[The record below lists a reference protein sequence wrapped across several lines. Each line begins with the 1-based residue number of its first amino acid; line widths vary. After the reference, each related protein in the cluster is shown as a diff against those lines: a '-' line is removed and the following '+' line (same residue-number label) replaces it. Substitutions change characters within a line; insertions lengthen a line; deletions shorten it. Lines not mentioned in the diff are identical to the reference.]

1 MCLIGYI
8 LEKHEGEPAMK
19 WRWRNAAL
27 GFAAAVM
34 IALAACGG
42 GKTADTGAQ
51 PSDGKPA
58 GAINAE
64 AVVKQNCISCHGDTL
79 DGKGSPNKNLQKVGA
94 RLTKEQIAA
103 QITNGGGGMPA
114 LGKVLSAEEIN
125 AVAEWLAQ
133 KK

>member
-1 MCLIGYI
+1 LGSKRCQEQYAPFPKI
-8 LEKHEGEPAMK
+8 
-19 WRWRNAAL
+19 AAS
-27 GFAAAVM
+27 F
-34 IALAACGG
+34 
-42 GKTADTGAQ
+42 DTLSAQ

-103 QITNGGGGMPA
+103 QITNGGGGMSA